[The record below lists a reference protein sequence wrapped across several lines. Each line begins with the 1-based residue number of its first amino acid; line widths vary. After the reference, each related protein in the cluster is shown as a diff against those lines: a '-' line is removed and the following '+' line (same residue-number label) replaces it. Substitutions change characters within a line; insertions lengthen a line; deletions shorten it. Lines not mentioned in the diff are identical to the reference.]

1 MGNFHQKIRNLY
13 QKMVNFHQKWSIFIK
28 NGQFE
33 SKNGQFSS
41 KMRNFHKNRA
51 GIYGPTSWSARIEKS
66 DPVRGGAG
74 SSRQD

>member
-1 MGNFHQKIRNLY
+1 MSD
-13 QKMVNFHQKWSIFIK
+13 FHQKWSIFIK
-28 NGQFE
+28 KWAILI
-33 SKNGQFSS
+33 KNGQFSS

-51 GIYGPTSWSARIEKS
+51 GIYGPTSWSARKEKL